1 MSIRKKGWEVLQ
13 MGTALHKIAHS
24 ENLPCCT
31 LCAMWALDV
40 AHDVCEKTVS
50 HYAAYDYIWWKAA
63 NVWDPEQPWSALEA
77 SQDMFGGVVEYVA
90 EVDDQAP
97 SLTPGRWH
105 IVQRWRRLDLGDDGM
120 EDDIAQQGGPGH
132 TYLAYAD
139 KEGKGV
145 TIIQSSTA
153 KGYRTNKGTWE
164 GNAGLKGYSVGIL
177 TLSE

>member
-1 MSIRKKGWEVLQ
+1 MNTGKKGWEVLQ
-13 MGTALHKIAHS
+13 TGTALHKIAHR

-31 LCAMWALDV
+31 LVAMWTLDV
-40 AHDVCEKTVS
+40 VEDVCESSVKR
-50 HYAAYDYIWWKAA
+50 YAAFESDWWKAA
-63 NVWDPEQPWSALEA
+63 NVYDPEEPWSALEA
-77 SQDMFGGVVEYVA
+77 SQSMFGGVIEYEE

-97 SLTPGRWH
+97 PLTPGRWH

-120 EDDIAQQGGPGH
+120 EDDRVEQGASGH

-145 TIIQSSTA
+145 TIIQSSIA
-153 KGYRTNKGTWE
+153 KGYRVNKGTWE

-177 TLSE
+177 TLPE

>member
-1 MSIRKKGWEVLQ
+1 MNTGKKGWEVLQ
-13 MGTALHKIAHS
+13 TGTALHKIAHR

-31 LCAMWALDV
+31 LVAMWTLDV
-40 AHDVCEKTVS
+40 VEDVCESSVKR
-50 HYAAYDYIWWKAA
+50 YAAFESDWWKAA
-63 NVWDPEQPWSALEA
+63 NVYDPEEPWSALEA
-77 SQDMFGGVVEYVA
+77 SQSMLGGVIAYEE

-120 EDDIAQQGGPGH
+120 EDDRVEQGASGH

-145 TIIQSSTA
+145 TIIQSSIA
-153 KGYRTNKGTWE
+153 KGYRVNKGIWE

-177 TLSE
+177 TLPE

>member
-1 MSIRKKGWEVLQ
+1 MNTGKKGWEVLQ
-13 MGTALHKIAHS
+13 TGTALHKIAHR

-31 LCAMWALDV
+31 LVAMWTLDV
-40 AHDVCEKTVS
+40 VEDVCESSVKR
-50 HYAAYDYIWWKAA
+50 YAAFESDWWKAA
-63 NVWDPEQPWSALEA
+63 NVYDPEEPWSALEA
-77 SQDMFGGVVEYVA
+77 SQSMFGGVIEYEE

-97 SLTPGRWH
+97 PLTPGRWH

-120 EDDIAQQGGPGH
+120 EDDRVEQGASGH

-145 TIIQSSTA
+145 TIIQSSVA
-153 KGYRTNKGTWE
+153 KGYRVNKGTWE

-177 TLSE
+177 TLPE

>member
-1 MSIRKKGWEVLQ
+1 MNTGKKGWEVLQ
-13 MGTALHKIAHS
+13 TGSALHKIAHR

-31 LCAMWALDV
+31 LCAMWTLDV
-40 AHDVCEKTVS
+40 VEDVCESSVKR
-50 HYAAYDYIWWKAA
+50 YAAHDLSWWKAA
-63 NVWDPEQPWSALEA
+63 NVYDPEEPWSALEA
-77 SQDMFGGVVEYVA
+77 SQDMFGGVIAYEE

-97 SLTPGRWH
+97 SLAPGRWH

-120 EDDIAQQGGPGH
+120 EDDRVEQGASGH

-145 TIIQSSTA
+145 TIIQSSIA
-153 KGYRTNKGTWE
+153 KGYRVNKGIWE

-177 TLSE
+177 TLPE

>member
-1 MSIRKKGWEVLQ
+1 MNTGKKGWEVLQ
-13 MGTALHKIAHS
+13 TGTALHKIAHR

-31 LCAMWALDV
+31 LVAMWTLDV
-40 AHDVCEKTVS
+40 VEDVCESSVKR
-50 HYAAYDYIWWKAA
+50 YAAFESDWWKAA
-63 NVWDPEQPWSALEA
+63 NVYDPEEPWSALEA
-77 SQDMFGGVVEYVA
+77 SQSMFGGVIAYEE

-97 SLTPGRWH
+97 PLTPGRWH

-120 EDDIAQQGGPGH
+120 EDDRVEQGASGH

-145 TIIQSSTA
+145 TIIQSSIA
-153 KGYRTNKGTWE
+153 KGYRVNKGIWE

-177 TLSE
+177 TLPE

>member
-77 SQDMFGGVVEYVA
+77 SQSKLGGTIEYID
-90 EVDDQAP
+90 EVDALAP
-97 SLTPGRWH
+97 SLTPGAWH
-105 IVQRWRRLDLGDDGM
+105 IVQRWGRLDLNSEGM
-120 EDDIAQQGGPGH
+120 EDDEVRHGSYGH
-132 TYLAYAD
+132 TYLAFAD
-139 KEGKGV
+139 ETGKEV
-145 TIIQSSTA
+145 TIIQSSVA

-177 TLSE
+177 TLPE